1 MPYSNRQVEPWCQ
14 VTGAEESVGDA
25 VGGAAAWEL
34 GEDKVA
40 CAGEEGDLVAH
51 AYGVH
56 DGASSSWGHPMW

>member
-1 MPYSNRQVEPWCQ
+1 M
-14 VTGAEESVGDA
+14 TGAEESVGGA

-40 CAGEEGDLVAH
+40 CVDEEGDLVAH